1 MHACNPLLKHNFSG
15 ADFGLP
21 GRRHGWGQQRAMQQQ
36 TAQQQ
41 TVQQGMAVTGSLQI
55 ERTLAVAYERLQFKA
70 TAGVASAPSS
80 TAPVSTP
87 SSTPST
93 TPSTTSTATPG
104 NVPAATDFSPQAVA
118 DRVLGFI
125 RERLESERANGAS
138 EEEIQALYQQAVKG
152 VEQGLREAKGI
163 IQEQGLFS
171 GSVKD
176 NFYATVTGLAD
187 GLEALGEEL
196 FGVDLETAAETAV
209 PIPETAVAAPATSA
223 PGLGYRSTEVAFQ
236 RDRSFDLEVI
246 TQDGDKVTLHV
257 SSGQSGYAN
266 QYRLASEGALV
277 ESLEAGYTQ
286 YDNVAF
292 SVEGELDEGELSALR
307 DLFAQVNSVAETF
320 YAGDVEMAFDQAMN
334 VGMDSEELAAFAVDI
349 QQSQAVAVRDT
360 YVAIDNMM
368 GAPRQNG
375 FADVLPR
382 LGGFAKQVEQAG
394 QQAQGLDSGR
404 LEAPQ
409 LLRELIARL
418 HSDADTGQGYG
429 AGFRRF
435 IEALA

>member
-1 MHACNPLLKHNFSG
+1 M
-15 ADFGLP
+15 
-21 GRRHGWGQQRAMQQQ
+21 
-36 TAQQQ
+36 
-41 TVQQGMAVTGSLQI
+41 
-55 ERTLAVAYERLQFKA
+55 
-70 TAGVASAPSS
+70 
-80 TAPVSTP
+80 
-87 SSTPST
+87 
-93 TPSTTSTATPG
+93 
-104 NVPAATDFSPQAVA
+104 
-118 DRVLGFI
+118 GFI

-163 IQEQGLFS
+163 IQEQGLFA
-171 GSVKD
+171 GAVKD

-196 FGVDLETAAETAV
+196 FGVDLETAADTAG
-209 PIPETAVAAPATSA
+209 PAPTTAA

-266 QYRLASEGALV
+266 QYRLAGDGVLV
-277 ESLEAGYTQ
+277 EGLEAGYTQ

-349 QQSQAVAVRDT
+349 QQSKAVAVRDT

-394 QQAQGLDSGR
+394 QQVQGLDSGR

-429 AGFRRF
+429 EGFRRF